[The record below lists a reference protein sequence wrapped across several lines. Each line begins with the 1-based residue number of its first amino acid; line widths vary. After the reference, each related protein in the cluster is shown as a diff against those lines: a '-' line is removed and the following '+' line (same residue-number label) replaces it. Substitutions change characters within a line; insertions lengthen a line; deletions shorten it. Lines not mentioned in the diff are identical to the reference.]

1 VLQDYL
7 KGNIQFRDQ
16 VNSWQDGIRI
26 ATTPLVE
33 KKIVTPNYVDAIIQN
48 VEQNGNYIIILPE
61 VAMPHARPEYGALA
75 TGLSFL
81 QLKQPVLFPKQAPV
95 TLFIALA
102 AQSNDGHLDLLA
114 ELGEALSEPEKV
126 QALQSADSEAAV
138 LKVFESEV

>member
-1 VLQDYL
+1 MLQDYL
-7 KGNIQFRDQ
+7 KGNIQFRTKVD
-16 VNSWQDGIRI
+16 SWQEGIRI
-26 ATTPLVE
+26 AATPLVE
-33 KKIVTPNYVDAIIQN
+33 KNIVTPQYLDAIIQN
-48 VEQNGNYIIILPE
+48 VQINGNYIIILPE

-81 QLKQPVLFPKQAPV
+81 QLKEPVLFPKETPV
-95 TLFIALA
+95 VLFIALA

-126 QALQSADSEAAV
+126 QALKQACSEADV